1 MDGHGYDHIPL
12 YISVKFS
19 RDKILKI
26 CFLNDLRDTVRIA
39 STVKLYINLE
49 DGVGGTL
56 GSFEESRFKVADTL
70 IKKIAHLK

>member
-19 RDKILKI
+19 RDNILKI
-26 CFLNDLRDTVRIA
+26 CFLNDLRDTVKIA

-49 DGVGGTL
+49 DGVGGNF
-56 GSFEESRFKVADTL
+56 G
-70 IKKIAHLK
+70 

>member
-1 MDGHGYDHIPL
+1 MDGRGYDHIPL

-19 RDKILKI
+19 RDNILKI
-26 CFLNDLRDTVRIA
+26 CFLSDLRDTVRIA

-70 IKKIAHLK
+70 IKKK